1 MKSLRG
7 TNPVIQ
13 GNNHNITRR
22 RQQNQRVMNILI
34 SMMVFFFI
42 CWTLYYIFVI
52 LFELLQNVSVKNIQE
67 IVHVFCH
74 YLLPY
79 LSTAFNPLILF
90 VLSTNYRQGL
100 MTCFHAV
107 GKCRSCL
114 ALRDGVQEE
123 NDELREL

>member
-1 MKSLRG
+1 M
-7 TNPVIQ
+7 IQ
-13 GNNHNITRR
+13 GDNHNITRR
-22 RQQNQRVMNILI
+22 RKQNQRVMNILI

-42 CWTLYYIFVI
+42 CWTLYYIPVI

-67 IVHVFCH
+67 MVYVVCH

-79 LSTAFNPLILF
+79 LSTTFNPLILF
-90 VLSTNYRQGL
+90 ALSTNYRQGL
-100 MTCFHAV
+100 MTCFHVAV

-123 NDELREL
+123 NDELPEL